1 MHVSKVVAEVEGY
14 VRVCWHVLAPQNWPM
29 WPAGCAIVPGLL
41 PFDTFALASSG
52 SNSRL
57 QEKALSAARFRCRD
71 NVCYLLPE

>member
-52 SNSRL
+52 SRL